1 MSSARPAADPLHTA
15 GGAWDSALAWF
26 FVIVWG
32 SGYLASKTGLQYA
45 APFTFLSL
53 RFGFGILCMI
63 PLVLLARGSR
73 WPQSWREAGQLCVAG
88 LLMHAV
94 NLGAS
99 HYTQYF
105 GMSAGNTALILA
117 LQPLLTAVFAQ
128 KRMGEKLSAVHWLGI
143 LMGLGGVAMVVWPKM
158 NLHAMAWAS
167 LVSVTISL
175 LAITAGTLYQRVYC
189 PHADLRVGA
198 LIQFAASLV
207 VLAPLAWAVEGFVV
221 KWSWALVLSIG
232 FLVVASSILA
242 VNALHTLMRRGQA
255 TRVTSLL
262 FLTPIVAVLL
272 EWLMFGVAPGLVT
285 AIGIALTCSGV
296 WLVVR
301 PPGRGEQ

>member
-1 MSSARPAADPLHTA
+1 MSALQPARPEDSRNPSGPAAWESL
-15 GGAWDSALAWF
+15 LAWF

-32 SGYLASKTGLQYA
+32 SGYLASKTGMQYA

-53 RFGFGILCMI
+53 RFAFGLLCLVPM
-63 PLVLLARGSR
+63 VLLARSRR
-73 WPQSWREAGQLCVAG
+73 WPQSWREFAHICVAG

-94 NLGAS
+94 NLGGS

-128 KRMGEKLSAVHWLGI
+128 KRMGEKLTTVHWAGI

-158 NLHAMAWAS
+158 NLQAMAWAS
-167 LVSVTISL
+167 LISVTISL

-198 LIQFAASLV
+198 LIQFAASLL
-207 VLAPLAWAVEGFVV
+207 VLAPLALVVEGFVV
-221 KWSWALVLSIG
+221 RWSWPLVASIV
-232 FLVVASSILA
+232 FLVVFASILG
-242 VNALHTLMRRGQA
+242 VNALHTLMRKGQA

-272 EWLMFGVAPGLVT
+272 EWLMFGVVPNLVT
-285 AIGIALTCSGV
+285 AVGIAVTCAGV

-301 PPGRGEQ
+301 RR

>member
-1 MSSARPAADPLHTA
+1 MSAGPAATQAARVEPG
-15 GGAWDSALAWF
+15 GGAWDTALAWF
-26 FVIVWG
+26 FVIIWG
-32 SGYLASKTGLQYA
+32 SGYLASKTGMQYA

-53 RFGFGILCMI
+53 RFAFGLLCLL
-63 PLVLLARGSR
+63 PLVLLARNRR
-73 WPQSWREAGQLCVAG
+73 WPQSWRETGHICVAG

-94 NLGAS
+94 NLGGS
-99 HYTQYF
+99 HYTQWF

-128 KRMGEKLSAVHWLGI
+128 KRMGEKLSAVHWAGI

-158 NLHAMAWAS
+158 NLQAMAWAS

-198 LIQFAASLV
+198 LIQFGASLL
-207 VLAPLAWAVEGFVV
+207 VLAPLAWVVEGFVV
-221 KWSWALVLSIG
+221 HWSWPLVISIV
-232 FLVVASSILA
+232 FLVVCASILG

-272 EWLMFGVAPGLVT
+272 EWLMFGVVPGLVT
-285 AIGIALTCSGV
+285 AIGIAVTCAGV

-301 PPGRGEQ
+301 RA

>member
-1 MSSARPAADPLHTA
+1 MSDSRPAPAQESRSAA
-15 GGAWDSALAWF
+15 GEAAWESLLAWF

-32 SGYLASKTGLQYA
+32 SGYLASKTGMQYA

-53 RFGFGILCMI
+53 RYIFGLLCLL
-63 PLVLLARGSR
+63 PLVLLARAKR
-73 WPQSWREAGQLCVAG
+73 WPQSWPEFGHICVAG

-94 NLGAS
+94 NLGGS

-128 KRMGEKLSAVHWLGI
+128 KRMGEKLSAVHWTGI

-158 NLHAMAWAS
+158 NLQAMAWAS

-175 LAITAGTLYQRVYC
+175 VAITAGTLYQRVYC
-189 PHADLRVGA
+189 PQADLRVGA

-207 VLAPLAWAVEGFVV
+207 VLAPLAWVVEGFVV
-221 KWSWALVLSIG
+221 HWSWPLVISVV
-232 FLVVASSILA
+232 FLVVGASILG

-272 EWLMFGVAPGLVT
+272 EWLMFGVVPSLVT
-285 AIGIALTCSGV
+285 ATGIAVTCAGV

-301 PPGRGEQ
+301 RA